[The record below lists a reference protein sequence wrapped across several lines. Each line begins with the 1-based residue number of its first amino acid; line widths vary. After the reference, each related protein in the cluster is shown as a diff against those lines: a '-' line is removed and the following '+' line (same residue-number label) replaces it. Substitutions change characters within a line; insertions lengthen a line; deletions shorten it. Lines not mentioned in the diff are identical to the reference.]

1 MEFDIKTRNNVKK
14 AVLTE
19 VAVGT
24 GIFLFGTAI
33 TLYNYYQHNYFNGFV
48 FYGISLIASMSF
60 YKIGYIFYKNR
71 KALK

>member
-1 MEFDIKTRNNVKK
+1 MEFDIKKRNDIKK
-14 AVLTE
+14 AVFTE

-33 TLYNYYQHNYFNGFV
+33 TLYNYYQHNYFNSFV
-48 FYGISLIASMSF
+48 FYGISLIASLSL

-71 KALK
+71 KILK